1 MNTIIVSSNA
11 VSFAPRHCNSVCAP
25 WEGIFF
31 PTNPPLSFVFVDIFT
46 TIQGKTTYKDR
57 SSILGNLSIQ
67 NKGQTPELREAV
79 QTRGSHFSAR

>member
-31 PTNPPLSFVFVDIFT
+31 PTNPPLSFVFVDNFT
-46 TIQGKTTYKDR
+46 KIEVLYF
-57 SSILGNLSIQ
+57 NLSIWD
-67 NKGQTPELREAV
+67 KGQTPRLREDV
-79 QTRGSHFSAR
+79 QTKCSHFSAK

>member
-31 PTNPPLSFVFVDIFT
+31 PTNPPLSFVFVDIEFYT
-46 TIQGKTTYKDR
+46 VIY
-57 SSILGNLSIQ
+57 LFQ

-79 QTRGSHFSAR
+79 